1 MATDIVLKRKTHEKI
16 YNKFGN
22 SMIDKE
28 NRFAELIELRKTRYE
43 VFLHLTRYRTDFFQ
57 IDIDVR
63 AVDLFSDSVSPHRT
77 SMEEGLGTNTIKL
90 NSTLV

>member
-1 MATDIVLKRKTHEKI
+1 
-16 YNKFGN
+16 
-22 SMIDKE
+22 MIDKE
-28 NRFAELIELRKTRYE
+28 NRFAELTELWKTRMNE

-63 AVDLFSDSVSPHRT
+63 AVDLFSDSVLPRCT
-77 SMEEGLGTNTIKL
+77 SMKEGLGTNTIKL

>member
-1 MATDIVLKRKTHEKI
+1 M
-16 YNKFGN
+16 N
-22 SMIDKE
+22 
-28 NRFAELIELRKTRYE
+28 E
-43 VFLHLTRYRTDFFQ
+43 VFLHLTTYRTDFFQ

-63 AVDLFSDSVSPHRT
+63 AGDLFSDSVSPRYT